1 MTALM
6 LLVVPQVVSSSRHLD
21 QPPDAYLRQAQAL
34 ETLLYLLRACPTKLN
49 YSVMTWD
56 TSSWR
61 TLLSDV
67 VTELFNT
74 SKPIVLVVGGVHLKA
89 LALLT
94 NGTEEVRP
102 TTLQKIVT
110 SSVSSLLSMGVPYS
124 LIKEALSNPTTGS
137 ILRLFAYASR
147 ASSAEKC
154 LMNLTP
160 RIISFVVYVERGN
173 TARARA
179 VAEDVLNSASLFFGS
194 IMVSIAE
201 RLPAVYVAHT
211 PSYSDI
217 SEEILEKLISVM
229 RESNISIG
237 EALATYS
244 IKDLIDLY
252 EKLANNVKLDM
263 TLQGSGNVGVIATP
277 LNQTFSGEMGL
288 DEDVL
293 RYSLI
298 ANPSRNG
305 SSETTKSSGEV
316 EVVSEQEVNEVV
328 SRLTYRVMT
337 TVLDVV
343 GKATFR
349 EYLARGVRQK
359 ESTPTYTPVN
369 QDRVSNWEL
378 VVVALALAA
387 SAGGFSQLVLR
398 KRYTELS
405 LPKRVSINIDK
416 EVYFVNKLNPTVR
429 FFWDVV
435 KRLLT
440 KGDVEILPSDTHREI
455 VEKLSSSVDDVTS
468 AALRKLGKLYEVARY
483 SKNPPDEVLM
493 KDLEVLK
500 NLLGM

>member
-1 MTALM
+1 
-6 LLVVPQVVSSSRHLD
+6 
-21 QPPDAYLRQAQAL
+21 
-34 ETLLYLLRACPTKLN
+34 
-49 YSVMTWD
+49 
-56 TSSWR
+56 
-61 TLLSDV
+61 
-67 VTELFNT
+67 
-74 SKPIVLVVGGVHLKA
+74 
-89 LALLT
+89 
-94 NGTEEVRP
+94 
-102 TTLQKIVT
+102 
-110 SSVSSLLSMGVPYS
+110 
-124 LIKEALSNPTTGS
+124 
-137 ILRLFAYASR
+137 
-147 ASSAEKC
+147 
-154 LMNLTP
+154 
-160 RIISFVVYVERGN
+160 
-173 TARARA
+173 
-179 VAEDVLNSASLFFGS
+179 
-194 IMVSIAE
+194 
-201 RLPAVYVAHT
+201 
-211 PSYSDI
+211 SYSDI